1 MAQNTNVQLR
11 NAMIYSVYVRNHTEE
26 GTFRALEADL
36 PRIRGLGTDIL
47 WLMPIH
53 PIGVE
58 GKKGSLGCP
67 YANKDY
73 RAVNPE
79 YGTMDDFRHLVD
91 AIHAQ
96 GMKCII
102 DVVYNHTSPDSVLR
116 NEHPEYFHR
125 AADGSF
131 GNRIGDWA
139 DVIDLNYDVPAL
151 WEYQIETLKFWA
163 GIIDGFR
170 CDVATMV
177 PVAFWKAARAA
188 CAEVN
193 PETIWLAESVHTSF
207 NRYARRLGFQP
218 STDSEAFEAFDMEYD
233 YDIREKLDDYWA
245 GKRPL
250 HEWID
255 ALNAQEAAYPRNY
268 IKLRCLENHDQP
280 RISGRIHDPL
290 ALRNWH
296 AFLFFQKGATLI
308 YAGEERCDA
317 NLPSLFDRDLIN
329 WNGPDI
335 SAELTHLAE
344 IKKRHFPTDGW
355 FDAEADDAQHAV
367 LARFGGAEAELLGL
381 FSLRGTPVKMK
392 ADIPDGS
399 YTELIS
405 GHKIEISGGKIET
418 DGEPMILKL
427 RG

>member
-1 MAQNTNVQLR
+1 MAQNTNVELR
-11 NAMIYSVYVRNHTEE
+11 NAIMYSVYVRNHTKE

-36 PRIRGLGTDIL
+36 PRIRALGTDIL

-67 YANKDY
+67 YANRDY
-73 RAVNPE
+73 RDVNPE

-116 NEHPEYFHR
+116 HEHPEFFHR
-125 AADGSF
+125 TAEGKF

-139 DVIDLNYDVPAL
+139 DVIDLNYDAPGL
-151 WEYQIETLKFWA
+151 WEYQIESLKFWA
-163 GIIDGFR
+163 GIVDGFR
-170 CDVATMV
+170 CDVATLV
-177 PVAFWKAARAA
+177 PVEFWKAARAA

-193 PETIWLAESVHTSF
+193 PDTIWLAESIHLGF
-207 NRYARRLGFQP
+207 NRYARRLGFKP
-218 STDSEAFEAFDMEYD
+218 CSDSEEYEAFDMEYD
-233 YDIREKLDDYWA
+233 YDIRELLDAYWD

-255 ALNAQEAAYPRNY
+255 ALNAQEAIFPSNY

-280 RISGRIHDPL
+280 RIAGRITDPA

-296 AFLFFQKGATLI
+296 AFLFFQKGTTLL
-308 YAGEERCDA
+308 YAGEERCDT
-317 NLPSLFDRDLIN
+317 NQPSLFDIDRVN

-335 SAELTHLAE
+335 TAELTHLAE
-344 IKKRHFPTDGW
+344 IKKRHFPANGW
-355 FDAEADDAQHAV
+355 FDAVPDDDQHAV
-367 LARFGGAEAELLGL
+367 LARIGDANSELLGL
-381 FSLRGTPVKMK
+381 FSLRGTPAKMK

-405 GHKIEISGGKIET
+405 GRNVAVSGGVVAT
-418 DGEPMILKL
+418 GGEPMILKVH
-427 RG
+427 G